1 MAGAVSG
8 VQQKRTLAHAPF
20 TDDQTALFGPCGAT
34 FQIDFTYHNRKSLVD
49 AVGLEPTVAFAT
61 VYETAALTIR
71 RTRPLYHTIGYSPYY
86 VNSHK

>member
-1 MAGAVSG
+1 VAGAVSG

-20 TDDQTALFGPCGAT
+20 AVDQTALFGPCGAT

-61 VYETAALTIR
+61 VEFGGTHWT
-71 RTRPLYHTIGYSPYY
+71 RTSNPPINFGSSDLHT
-86 VNSHK
+86 